1 MTSVSA
7 IIPAYNAEK
16 FIEAT
21 IKSILAQTHGSIE
34 IIVVDDGSTDNT
46 PSLLHQFHSEIKL
59 VSQENLGVAAAR
71 NIGAKIAKGEFLA
84 FLDADDLWMPEKIAC
99 QLTRILD
106 ADMIYTDRANFGELG
121 GLSDLKSE
129 ANDLREGMIYQTLLT
144 EGNFITLS
152 SVMIRASV
160 FDKLGGFNEARELS
174 GVEDWELW
182 LRVAKSHKIAVVD
195 KSLVKYRVHADGISK
210 NISAMFAAQERV
222 LDAFLDNGDTL
233 LARTA
238 QAKSASTSAWFA
250 QNSGNFALA
259 IKLHLRVLMY
269 QPLNLATYKQ
279 LIKCLLH
286 KS

>member
-238 QAKSASTSAWFA
+238 KAKSASTSAWFA